1 MMNSLPILTFHDIE
15 NSSSAITFPPDV
27 FQLTLRMFAEEGYST
42 ISLSSM
48 IECMSVDKP
57 FPERALVLT
66 FDDGYESTYKQA
78 LPVLQKYGMTA
89 TVFLVM
95 GDQMKKSDSEHLPTL
110 SGRKMLSWENIY
122 EMQSAGIDFGSH
134 TLTHPDLTQ
143 LPLEHIDREI
153 RESKTKLE
161 DTLGREVSAF
171 AYPYGYHTRRIRE
184 IVKKYYSLA
193 CSGRLGLVTQSSE
206 PFALERIDMYY
217 FRTAKLSRILLSS
230 VFPLYVQLRNVPRQI
245 KSILRRGRL
254 L

>member
-1 MMNSLPILTFHDIE
+1 MANSLPILTFHDIE
-15 NSSSAITFPPDV
+15 NSSTAITFPPDL
-27 FQLTLRMFAEEGYST
+27 FQLTLRMFEEEGYNT

-48 IECMSVDKP
+48 IECLSGDKP
-57 FPERALVLT
+57 FPERTLVLT
-66 FDDGYESTYKQA
+66 FDDGYESIYKEA
-78 LPVLQKYGMTA
+78 FPVLQNYGMTA

-95 GDQMKKSDSEHLPTL
+95 GDQTEKSDSEHLPTI

-122 EMQSAGIDFGSH
+122 EMQAAGIDFGSH

-143 LPLEHIDREI
+143 LHLEHIDREI

-171 AYPYGYHTRRIRE
+171 AYPYGYHTRTIRE

-193 CSGRLGLVTQSSE
+193 CSGRLGVVTRSSK

-217 FRTAKLSRILLSS
+217 FRTAKLSHLLLSRL
-230 VFPLYVQLRNVPRQI
+230 FPFYVQLRNVPRQI
-245 KSILRRGRL
+245 KSVLQRGRFL
-254 L
+254 